1 MLLGFSFSLLM
12 GSSVYAADQRDNR
25 RERTERSATR
35 STRSNQTVS
44 GSRVS
49 STRTNNQSGFRPG
62 AANNKHDS
70 GKDKH
75 DNGLRPGQ
83 GNNNNN
89 NGLRPGQGNNN
100 NNNNGLRPGQGNN
113 NNNNNGLRPG
123 QNNDKFRPGAAGNQ
137 NNNNGNRPGQ
147 PNPGHNGSHGGHNP
161 GPMPGHGF
169 NPPAVR
175 PPSHHPARPLTWHYT
190 GRPLPPP
197 TWRPVGARPLFSTM
211 LGLAFNTTIN
221 VSINALINSGYN
233 VDGYDNNTVFIN
245 DVRQLGML
253 WPYASLYYNN
263 AGLLTAGEFVYST
276 IGYNTSRYYA
286 AYNQLCS
293 LYGPPVSVNN
303 YGQSLSATWWG
314 GNNQY
319 VSLNF
324 DFRQPVAGNFRYYTT
339 LTFGI

>member
-1 MLLGFSFSLLM
+1 MKVLNRIMLLGFSFSLLM
-12 GSSVYAADQRDNR
+12 VSSVYAADQRDNR

-35 STRSNQTVS
+35 STRSNQTVNS
-44 GSRVS
+44 SRGS
-49 STRTNNQSGFRPG
+49 STRTNNQSGLRPG

-75 DNGLRPGQ
+75 DT
-83 GNNNNN
+83 
-89 NGLRPGQGNNN
+89 GLRPGQGNNN
-100 NNNNGLRPGQGNN
+100 NNNNSLRPGQGNN
-113 NNNNNGLRPG
+113 NNNNNNGHKPGQGNNNNNGHKPG
-123 QNNDKFRPGAAGNQ
+123 QNNDKFRPGAAGNH
-137 NNNNGNRPGQ
+137 NNHGNRPG
-147 PNPGHNGSHGGHNP
+147 HSNGPHGGPN
-161 GPMPGHGF
+161 PGHGF

-175 PPSHHPARPLTWHYT
+175 PPSHHPARPMTWHYA
-190 GRPLPPP
+190 GRPTPPP
-197 TWRPVGARPLFSTM
+197 SWRPNIARPLFSTM

-221 VSINALINSGYN
+221 VSINTLINNGYN

-276 IGYNTSRYYA
+276 IGYNTSRYYS

-314 GNNQY
+314 PHNQY

-324 DFRQPVAGNFRYYTT
+324 DFRQPVAANFRYYTT

>member
-1 MLLGFSFSLLM
+1 
-12 GSSVYAADQRDNR
+12 
-25 RERTERSATR
+25 
-35 STRSNQTVS
+35 
-44 GSRVS
+44 
-49 STRTNNQSGFRPG
+49 
-62 AANNKHDS
+62 
-70 GKDKH
+70 
-75 DNGLRPGQ
+75 
-83 GNNNNN
+83 
-89 NGLRPGQGNNN
+89 
-100 NNNNGLRPGQGNN
+100 
-113 NNNNNGLRPG
+113 
-123 QNNDKFRPGAAGNQ
+123 
-137 NNNNGNRPGQ
+137 
-147 PNPGHNGSHGGHNP
+147 
-161 GPMPGHGF
+161 
-169 NPPAVR
+169 
-175 PPSHHPARPLTWHYT
+175 
-190 GRPLPPP
+190 
-197 TWRPVGARPLFSTM
+197 M

-303 YGQSLSATWWG
+303 RGQSLSASWWG
-314 GNNQY
+314 LNNQY

-324 DFRQPVAGNFRYYTT
+324 DFRQPVAGDYRYYTT